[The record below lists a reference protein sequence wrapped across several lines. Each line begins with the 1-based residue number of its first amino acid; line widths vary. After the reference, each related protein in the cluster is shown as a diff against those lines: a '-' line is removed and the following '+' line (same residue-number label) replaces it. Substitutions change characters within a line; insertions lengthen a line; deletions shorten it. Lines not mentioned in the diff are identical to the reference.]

1 MDKRAESVEIRS
13 ASKAYGPVRALDDV
27 SLNVGAGEFVSLLG
41 PSGSGKT
48 TLLGILGGFIL
59 PSSGTIL
66 FGGRDVT
73 WMPPHKRDIGVVFQ
87 NYALFP
93 HMTVGDNVA
102 FPLRMRRLAPGE
114 IADRTRR
121 ALEMVRCTLRP

>member
-13 ASKAYGPVRALDDV
+13 ASKACGAVCALDDV
-27 SLNVGAGEFVSLLG
+27 SLNVGTGEFVSLLG

-73 WMPPHKRDIGVVFQ
+73 WMTSRI
-87 NYALFP
+87 
-93 HMTVGDNVA
+93 
-102 FPLRMRRLAPGE
+102 RRRSTP
-114 IADRTRR
+114 RFSHPR
-121 ALEMVRCTLRP
+121 